1 LEGLFKGFQWPFRLL
16 KSVKYSQSYGLNEV
30 CDNNILTDIIYL
42 AGFNSKVVT
51 FFKSYLSNRCTTYN
65 WNNFI
70 FLFFLASIGVGQG
83 SALSPI
89 LSTMY
94 IASKFHLFEKCTKN
108 LEIPLLAS
116 LLSFV
121 DDSLLI
127 SQEKSYKKS
136 LVILACSYSIIFYL
150 FTVFSL
156 VLEHE
161 KLKVF
166 YFSRARNDANPSLI

>member
-1 LEGLFKGFQWPFRLL
+1 
-16 KSVKYSQSYGLNEV
+16 
-30 CDNNILTDIIYL
+30 
-42 AGFNSKVVT
+42 
-51 FFKSYLSNRCTTYN
+51 
-65 WNNFI
+65 
-70 FLFFLASIGVGQG
+70 
-83 SALSPI
+83 
-89 LSTMY
+89 MY

-127 SQEKSYKKS
+127 SQEKSYEKS